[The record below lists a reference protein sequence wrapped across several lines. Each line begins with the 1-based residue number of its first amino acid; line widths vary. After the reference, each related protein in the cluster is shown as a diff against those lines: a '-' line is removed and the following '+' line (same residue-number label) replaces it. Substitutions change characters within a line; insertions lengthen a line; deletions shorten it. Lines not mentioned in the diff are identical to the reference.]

1 MLTFSLT
8 RPVAG
13 HTPTATEEQQLN
25 DRARQ
30 AGMHCEYCGY
40 ESPRNTA
47 LWRDNNPLHDSDDNL
62 TVADPFCRAWR
73 ELDTINADRGVM
85 AILPGLSAED
95 CNHLQRTLHLALH
108 CGDGEKQ
115 QDAKALLNWLTEHQ
129 TIAQMQIGSAHP
141 QACAQALQRT
151 PEEAVPAVL
160 DAWCNLRLI
169 LNLHRLPAPSPDT
182 LTRLEATP
190 AWWTLL
196 YQHYLSGG

>member
-1 MLTFSLT
+1 MT
-8 RPVAG
+8 
-13 HTPTATEEQQLN
+13 
-25 DRARQ
+25 
-30 AGMHCEYCGY
+30 
-40 ESPRNTA
+40 
-47 LWRDNNPLHDSDDNL
+47 
-62 TVADPFCRAWR
+62 ADPFCRAWR

-160 DAWCNLRLI
+160 DAG
-169 LNLHRLPAPSPDT
+169 
-182 LTRLEATP
+182 AT
-190 AWWTLL
+190 
-196 YQHYLSGG
+196 

>member
-1 MLTFSLT
+1 
-8 RPVAG
+8 
-13 HTPTATEEQQLN
+13 
-25 DRARQ
+25 
-30 AGMHCEYCGY
+30 
-40 ESPRNTA
+40 
-47 LWRDNNPLHDSDDNL
+47 
-62 TVADPFCRAWR
+62 
-73 ELDTINADRGVM
+73 M

-95 CNHLQRTLHLALH
+95 CNHLQRTLHLALR
-108 CGDGEKQ
+108 CGDEEKQ

-190 AWWTLL
+190 AWWPLL